1 MNIKKLLSVC
11 ASLLLI
17 LTAVISV
24 GTIQPILAGA
34 EEAETDTVT
43 AAPTAYI
50 SSGLVSWFDGVN
62 NTRAGQN
69 TEAVVWEDLISGY
82 DLPVE
87 KTETNYFTAEG
98 FHLNSAEYFFPN
110 QLRDLVNGQAF
121 TVEIHFGE
129 EFKSIGSDFNT
140 FMNSSNDAFALF
152 RRNSNNVIEF
162 KYASNA
168 PGTRPTVADGLNK
181 LQGALITVTY
191 EVGGKVHI
199 YLNGQEAASA
209 DSPSSMGAD
218 NLFIGQVA
226 TKAYE
231 TVYRSIR
238 FYDRALDANEVA
250 YNAVVDGYASVKDL
264 YVQEGLVSLFS
275 GIQNTADGYKA
286 DANVWTDLVSG
297 YDLPLTLDE
306 SNGFTREGLHL
317 NSARH
322 FFPQEIV
329 DLVNGNEFTVEMY
342 LGDLVSL
349 GTAYNTFINSDN
361 DAFSLF
367 RRIDSNVLEFKFA
380 NNTAGE
386 RPTVDNGL
394 DVFANSLITLTYKVG
409 GNVTV
414 YVDGIQAAQVS
425 CPRAMGA
432 NNLFLGHPDATRNYD
447 TTFRAVRFYNREL
460 SAEEVLLNA
469 KADGVCPA
477 DVQLEPDTYTITF
490 MAGNQIVAKVEFPAG
505 ATSVEEPAVPEK
517 EGYTGQWAPYTMA
530 DKNFVVKAVYTVIPS
545 ETETET
551 ETETEAETDTETEP
565 APTDTEAPVTE
576 EPTEPVTKAE
586 DPTQA
591 PESSDVV
598 TEDGSDSAT
607 GEPDEQKGGCASVVG
622 GSLALILGAVAAAA
636 VVRRKH

>member
-121 TVEIHFGE
+121 TVEIRFGD
-129 EFKSIGSDFNT
+129 EFKSVGSDFNT

-286 DANVWTDLVSG
+286 DADVWTDLVSG

-386 RPTVDNGL
+386 RPTVPNGL
-394 DVFANSLITLTYKVG
+394 DVFANSLITVTYKVG

-469 KADGVCPA
+469 KADGVCSA

-517 EGYTGQWAPYTMA
+517 EGYTG
-530 DKNFVVKAVYTVIPS
+530 
-545 ETETET
+545 
-551 ETETEAETDTETEP
+551 
-565 APTDTEAPVTE
+565 
-576 EPTEPVTKAE
+576 
-586 DPTQA
+586 
-591 PESSDVV
+591 
-598 TEDGSDSAT
+598 
-607 GEPDEQKGGCASVVG
+607 
-622 GSLALILGAVAAAA
+622 
-636 VVRRKH
+636 